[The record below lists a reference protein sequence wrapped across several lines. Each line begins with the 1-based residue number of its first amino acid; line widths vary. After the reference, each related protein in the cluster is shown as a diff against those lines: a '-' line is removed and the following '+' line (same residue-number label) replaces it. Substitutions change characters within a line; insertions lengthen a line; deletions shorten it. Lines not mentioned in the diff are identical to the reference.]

1 MYGLIGRIRAVP
13 GQRDALAS
21 VLTEGTGGMPGCL
34 SYVVAN
40 DPSDPDALWVTEV
53 WDDQQSHRASLSL
66 PSVQQAIA
74 RGRPLIAGF
83 AERFETAPLGGQG
96 LPTPPDAGD
105 EAAVRALLDRVLAG
119 WNALDGDAMA
129 APFAPDA
136 DVVGFD
142 GSVMR
147 GQGEVAATMKQVF
160 ADHKPGRWVTIVRD
174 VRFPAPGV
182 ALLRTA
188 SGWIHDPAAESFP
201 QAVQTLVAVKSGG
214 EWRITL
220 LQATPAEFHGRPELA
235 EAMRAELRGAAA
247 GG

>member
-13 GQRDALAS
+13 GQRDALATI
-21 VLTEGTGGMPGCL
+21 LTEGTGGMPGCL
-34 SYVVAN
+34 SYVVAI
-40 DPSDPDALWVTEV
+40 DPSDADALWVTEV
-53 WDDQQSHRASLSL
+53 WDSQESHRASLSL

-83 AERFETAPLGGQG
+83 AERFETTPLGGQG
-96 LPTPPDAGD
+96 LPTPPDEGD
-105 EAAVRALLDRVLAG
+105 EGAVRALLDRVVAG

-129 APFAPDA
+129 APFAADA

-142 GSVMR
+142 GSIMR
-147 GQGEVAATMKQVF
+147 GRDEIAATMKRIF
-160 ADHKPGRWVTIVRD
+160 ADHTPGRWVTVVRD

-182 ALLRTA
+182 AVLRAA

-201 QAVQTLVAVKSGG
+201 QAVQTLVAARSDG

-220 LQATPAEFHGRPELA
+220 LQATPAAFHGRPELA
-235 EAMRAELRGAAA
+235 EAMRAELRAAA
-247 GG
+247 G